1 MEQFL
6 IKKKALEYTWHQ
18 SCSDI
23 LTPQLVLIYEAQT
36 QHQRCHTRVQRGDA
50 QGTPLPA
57 HLAASRRRIMPHG
70 FSLVLAD
77 SCWRGFDSGRIGRNG
92 RFKPKFQKKKK
103 RCETHCLSQILNP
116 TFSSLHTNTPNK
128 LSTSLS
134 LRHSSLTLSA
144 SFFACYE
151 TLNQCRVSHLT
162 HFSSFLLQLSH
173 SLTHS

>member
-36 QHQRCHTRVQRGDA
+36 RHQRYHTRVRRGDV

-57 HLAASRRRIMPHG
+57 HLAASRCIMPHG
-70 FSLVLAD
+70 FSSVLANACRRGSD
-77 SCWRGFDSGRIGRNG
+77 SSRIGRNG
-92 RFKPKFQKKKK
+92 RFKQKFKKKK

-128 LSTSLS
+128 LFASLS
-134 LRHSSLTLSA
+134 LRHSSLTLFV
-144 SFFACYE
+144 SFFACCE
-151 TLNQCRVSHLT
+151 TLSQCRVSHLN
-162 HFSSFLLQLSH
+162 HFSSFLL
-173 SLTHS
+173 